1 MKIRILIFLLF
12 QIGKTYVCFS
22 QTLKID
28 NFLTPSDTL
37 NKRRLNGL
45 IGVGTSSYITSI
57 VLLKSVWYDK
67 FAASDFHFFNDYGEW
82 RGADK
87 MGHALTAYN
96 ESQWAY
102 EALHWAGVKDKK
114 AIWMG
119 MGSGMLCQTAI
130 EVLDGF
136 SKDWGFS
143 LPDMTANVSGCALFG
158 IQQSLWHEQRLC
170 LKVSNFPKN
179 YSKTPVPVNG
189 KLISVADIAGNLYGT
204 SYSKTFFKDY
214 NACIWWLSAN
224 PNSFSKKSKFPAWLN
239 IAVGYSAENVFGGY
253 RNTPPTNTA
262 EYPRYSQ
269 YLLSFDIDL
278 SRIKTKNKFLNTLL
292 HAINF
297 VKIPAPALEY
307 NSLGKFKLHP
317 FLF

>member
-1 MKIRILIFLLF
+1 MKKCDFLFWLMI
-12 QIGKTYVCFS
+12 Q
-22 QTLKID
+22 
-28 NFLTPSDTL
+28 LTQKAPPHY
-37 NKRRLNGL
+37 K
-45 IGVGTSSYITSI
+45 GV
-57 VLLKSVWYDK
+57 L
-67 FAASDFHFFNDYGEW
+67 FFNDYGEW

-96 ESQWAY
+96 ESKWAY
-102 EALHWAGVKDKK
+102 ESLRWAGVKDKK
-114 AIWMG
+114 AIWLG
-119 MGSGMLCQTAI
+119 MASGMLCQTAI

-158 IQQSLWHEQRLC
+158 IQQDVWKEQRLF
-170 LKVSNFPKN
+170 LKISNSPKN
-179 YSKTPVPVNG
+179 YSKEPILVNG
-189 KLISVADIAGNLYGT
+189 KLISVADVAGNLYGT

-224 PNSFSKKSKFPAWLN
+224 PHSFSKTSKFPTWLN
-239 IAVGYSAENVFGGY
+239 IAIGYSAENIFGGY
-253 RNTPPTNTA
+253 KNVPPTNTQ

-278 SRIKTKNKFLNTLL
+278 SRIKTKSKFLNTLFRT
-292 HAINF
+292 INF

-317 FLF
+317 ILF